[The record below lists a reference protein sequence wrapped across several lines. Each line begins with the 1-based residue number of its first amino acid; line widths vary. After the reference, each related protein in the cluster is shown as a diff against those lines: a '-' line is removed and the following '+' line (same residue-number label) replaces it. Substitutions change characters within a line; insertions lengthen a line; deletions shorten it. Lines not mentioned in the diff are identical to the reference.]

1 MNLQFAFLP
10 LREAQDK
17 TEWKLIR
24 RNLTFSTERPGFLCV
39 LSLESYLGKPLNV
52 LDKILKRKNKNPV
65 ATKELFCL
73 CSAHGIVTQERFH
86 VMCFLSSVPGPSLH
100 STGHCYKTIP
110 HRVVPI
116 PL

>member
-1 MNLQFAFLP
+1 MFLM
-10 LREAQDK
+10 RFKKEK
-17 TEWKLIR
+17 K
-24 RNLTFSTERPGFLCV
+24 
-39 LSLESYLGKPLNV
+39 
-52 LDKILKRKNKNPV
+52 KNPV

-86 VMCFLSSVPGPSLH
+86 VTCFLSSVPGPSLH

>member
-24 RNLTFSTERPGFLCV
+24 RNLTFSTERLGFLCV

-52 LDKILKRKNKNPV
+52 LDEI
-65 ATKELFCL
+65 
-73 CSAHGIVTQERFH
+73 
-86 VMCFLSSVPGPSLH
+86 
-100 STGHCYKTIP
+100 
-110 HRVVPI
+110 
-116 PL
+116 